1 MNTLFSGSKK
11 LRMVSCA
18 QQLQEVRLV
27 GRREKFRKY
36 FSEKNL
42 ETLMANMDAIAD
54 LVEIT
59 SDVNICRDAKDNY
72 LLVLSK
78 DGAADYPVSGDEDLL
93 TIEQFE
99 KTKIIDYNTFVSL
112 LRSL

>member
-1 MNTLFSGSKK
+1 MLKVVIDTNLFISYLIGGKLTEMDTLFLGSKK
-11 LRMVSCA
+11 LRMLSCA

-42 ETLMANMDAIAD
+42 ETLLENIDAIAE

-72 LLVLSK
+72 LLALSK
-78 DGAADYPVSGDEDLL
+78 DGEADYLVS
-93 TIEQFE
+93 
-99 KTKIIDYNTFVSL
+99 
-112 LRSL
+112 